1 MINDL
6 NNNIISDKFS
16 NIFQK
21 YNWKQINCCNGS
33 FFFNRNGIIADYYL
47 SISYKNERL
56 FLECVVDMDFPES
69 IIFDIYKLMN
79 KINDKSQDGYF
90 TFDEQTKNIKYKDS
104 VIFADKLSNTSLY
117 DILDFNLSIVNELVE
132 SFTLSIHKLIYT
144 ETTVEEMSQLMFVK
158 ALGHA

>member
-1 MINDL
+1 
-6 NNNIISDKFS
+6 
-16 NIFQK
+16 
-21 YNWKQINCCNGS
+21 
-33 FFFNRNGIIADYYL
+33 
-47 SISYKNERL
+47 
-56 FLECVVDMDFPES
+56 
-69 IIFDIYKLMN
+69 MN
-79 KINDKSQDGYF
+79 KINDKSDDGYF

>member
-1 MINDL
+1 
-6 NNNIISDKFS
+6 
-16 NIFQK
+16 
-21 YNWKQINCCNGS
+21 
-33 FFFNRNGIIADYYL
+33 
-47 SISYKNERL
+47 
-56 FLECVVDMDFPES
+56 
-69 IIFDIYKLMN
+69 MN